1 MAKGSGNTR
10 GVAYFNT
17 LQKAANEIARQ
28 MEMSLLSEAANEV
41 GRRIDIIDANGGHGS
56 RESQGPPVSIGSLP
70 KNIVNF
76 YQENHYP
83 LESTQMVMTS
93 KQLQHG
99 RREDK
104 IANGLLVS
112 KEEMKNFILHKN
124 NAGQFYDSK
133 KKDLIFVMGNA
144 KFVMT
149 PNYDLKLKNGKT
161 KVVNYI
167 TATRIEGNISDHV
180 ASYKKIK
187 DEKQ

>member
-1 MAKGSGNTR
+1 
-10 GVAYFNT
+10 
-17 LQKAANEIARQ
+17 
-28 MEMSLLSEAANEV
+28 
-41 GRRIDIIDANGGHGS
+41 
-56 RESQGPPVSIGSLP
+56 
-70 KNIVNF
+70 
-76 YQENHYP
+76 
-83 LESTQMVMTS
+83 MVMTS